1 MMRSMRIAAL
11 GSICAAGLLG
21 AFAGPAVADVR
32 FEGRTSQGAF
42 ALLVAEDDGVPK
54 RGFLR
59 WRADCR
65 RPGFGVRTST
75 TFRRPLDLATRRRLR
90 DVGTYRVR
98 DRGGERLTVTAR
110 VAGRRV
116 GPRRWAG
123 TFRARVVVRRAGR
136 VIDRCGVRGV
146 RWRVRR

>member
-1 MMRSMRIAAL
+1 MSRRASLAAL
-11 GSICAAGLLG
+11 GALALLG
-21 AFAGPAVADVR
+21 AFAGPASADVR

-65 RPGFGVRTST
+65 RPGFGVRTSSS
-75 TFRRPLDLATRRRLR
+75 FRRPLDLATRRRIR
-90 DVGTYRVR
+90 DAGTYRVR

-110 VAGRRV
+110 VGGRRV

-136 VIDRCGVRGV
+136 VIDRCAVRGV
-146 RWRVRR
+146 RWRVSR